1 MEMLSSLLVGKPL
14 NILAVAIVFPVSHFL
29 LRLTG
34 IGSDRHPR
42 ALLVVAA
49 AWAFYAAW
57 EWLVATFTPEANIRV
72 DLMLIWPTVLII
84 SIWFSIRAI
93 R

>member
-14 NILAVAIVFPVSHFL
+14 NIVAVAFVFLVAFFL
-29 LRLTG
+29 QRLSG
-34 IGSDRHPR
+34 MGSDRHPR

-49 AWAFYAAW
+49 AWVFYAAW
-57 EWLVATFTPEANIRV
+57 EWLVVTHTPEANIRV
-72 DLMLIWPTVLII
+72 DLLLIWPIVLMH
-84 SIWFSIRAI
+84 SIWFAIRAF